1 MMSHTEKREKRAEFI
16 ENWYKTE
23 KSIERLGA
31 ILLIFASALIAVFD
45 QPSDQWTLLA
55 VTGAIAGSITLF
67 TVSRKARAHRT
78 ALNFAKVKTQ
88 SNRAIMAT
96 VGAMI
101 LITQMG
107 LRPLALIIGA
117 LLFAVSVWYR
127 WRVRKIEQLD
137 AIFTNDETPIEEI

>member
-1 MMSHTEKREKRAEFI
+1 MMSNIEKREKRAEFI

-31 ILLIFASALIAVFD
+31 VMLIFASALIAAFD

-55 VTGAIAGSITLF
+55 VTGGIAGSITLF
-67 TVSRKARAHRT
+67 TLSRKARAHRI

-88 SNRAIMAT
+88 SNRAIMASI
-96 VGAMI
+96 GAML
-101 LITQMG
+101 LITQMR
-107 LRPLALIIGA
+107 LRPLAFIIGA

-137 AIFTNDETPIEEI
+137 TLFKKEETVIEEI